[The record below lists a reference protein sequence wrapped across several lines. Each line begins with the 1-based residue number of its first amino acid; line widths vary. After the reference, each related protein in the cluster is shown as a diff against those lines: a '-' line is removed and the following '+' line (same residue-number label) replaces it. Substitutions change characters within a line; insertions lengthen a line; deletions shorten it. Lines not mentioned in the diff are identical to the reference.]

1 MKNAIIRSLALAL
14 CAALLCALPVFA
26 AEEAEVPMK
35 PDYPA
40 PVQVWGTVTRQED
53 GGLLLENPDESDPYR
68 EIVVYLG
75 DAPVV
80 DAVSGL
86 PLDASGIKDG
96 DTVYAWVG
104 PAMTLSLPPQASAL
118 VVVANIPAD
127 FAAPRYYEIAA
138 IVPQAVIAIYPA
150 PPITWVELVAAGGER
165 LHITK
170 DAELTPYLTKQIVRL
185 EDLVPG
191 TRMLVWS
198 GADGAVTRVVVFSYE
213 YRGYISWTDTGDVR
227 FNDGWLSVA
236 GKNVDSEVLLP
247 LRAVAEAA
255 GYDVEWVSGKGA
267 VVFENGET
275 VLTAMPGGESRTAE
289 GELPGTCVLEKGVTY
304 LSAGTLARALEL
316 YPGIWPD
323 EL

>member
-1 MKNAIIRSLALAL
+1 MKTWCKALLSLVL
-14 CAALLCALPVFA
+14 CAAALCLPA
-26 AEEAEVPMK
+26 MAEEAGAPEAPA
-35 PDYPA
+35 DPA
-40 PVQVWGTVTRQED
+40 PVRVWGAVTRQAD
-53 GGLLLENPDESDPYR
+53 GSLLLENSDESDPYR
-68 EIVVYLG
+68 EIGVHL
-75 DAPVV
+75 AETTPVV

-86 PLDASGIKDG
+86 PLDASAIQDG
-96 DTVYAWVG
+96 GTVYAWVG
-104 PAMTLSLPPQASAL
+104 PAMTMSLPPQAAAL
-118 VVVANIPAD
+118 AVAANIPAD
-127 FAAPRYYEIAA
+127 GAAPEYYEIAA

-198 GADGAVTRVVVFSYE
+198 GADAAVSRVAVFPYE
-213 YRGYISWTDTGDVR
+213 YRGYISWTDTGEVK
-227 FNDGWLSVA
+227 FNDGQLSVA
-236 GKNVDSEVLLP
+236 GKNVDGEVLLP

-255 GYDVEWVSGKGA
+255 GYDVEWVPGKGA
-267 VVFENGET
+267 VVSENGET
-275 VLTAMPGGESRTAE
+275 ALTAMPGGEIRTAD
-289 GELPGTCVLEKGVTY
+289 GEFPGTCVLEKGVTY